1 MDAAAFHRNDE
12 SRVVDDA
19 RSSVEVVDDACRLA
33 GEELDR
39 RIRSGWDEWCELLE
53 GLLGTGG
60 MLPSRELAGR
70 VVAFFE
76 DAYWRAEDARVE
88 ALRRQLAIEGLRR
101 RGEVD
106 RAWGIG

>member
-1 MDAAAFHRNDE
+1 MDAAAFHSSDE

-19 RSSVEVVDDACRLA
+19 RSPASVVDDARRLS

-88 ALRRQLAIEGLRR
+88 AFRRQLATDALRR
-101 RGEVD
+101 HGEVD
-106 RAWGIG
+106 WAWGIG